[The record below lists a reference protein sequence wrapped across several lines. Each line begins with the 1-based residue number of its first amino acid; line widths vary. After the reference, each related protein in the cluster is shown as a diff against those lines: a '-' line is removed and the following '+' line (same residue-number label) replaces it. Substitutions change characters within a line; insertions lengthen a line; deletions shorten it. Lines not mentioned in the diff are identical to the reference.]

1 MVAASTLRTRSGRGK
16 RTTTESENSDGMEL
30 EQLRARITE
39 VAPQRPAV
47 GKKLQT
53 GKPFMFAGTRDDQKI
68 FTWLSRIKTQHQV
81 SAIAMGIALTEEEK
95 IIVAI
100 SYLDDI
106 PCRLYDVKVTK
117 DGDFDTYDAYE
128 RWMRK
133 NDVPQEMRAK
143 YRE

>member
-1 MVAASTLRTRSGRGK
+1 MVAASTVRTRSGRGK

-30 EQLRARITE
+30 EQLRVRITE

-47 GKKLQT
+47 GKKLPT

-68 FTWLSRIKTQHQV
+68 FTWLSRTKTQHQV

-100 SYLDDI
+100 SYLDDV
-106 PCRLYDVKVTK
+106 PRRQYDVRVGKN
-117 DGDFDTYDAYE
+117 GEFDTYHAFE
-128 RWMRK
+128 KWIKK
-133 NDVPQEMRAK
+133 NYVPTRHAHK
-143 YRE
+143 IPR